1 MPDRPASAFIR
12 DARLSPT
19 RPISVLT
26 FSTLYPNREM
36 PYLGIFVESRLRGLL
51 RSGEA
56 ASMVVAPVPWF
67 PFDKPMFGRYGAFAR
82 VPREELR
89 HGIPVLHPRYPLLPK
104 LGMSSAPFLM
114 YAGLR
119 NALAKILKGRFG
131 FDLIDAHYVYPDG
144 VAAVLLGRSLGK
156 PVVITARG
164 TDINLIS
171 HYRLAKRWIR
181 WAAQRADGIVAVS
194 DALRDRLIELG
205 VPGSRI
211 VVLRN
216 GVDLELFAPQDRAA
230 ARRELGLGAEG
241 PIVLSVSSLVPLK
254 GVDLVI
260 RAVAALRDAS
270 LVVVGEGPEA
280 SALRGWLRRCSCAS
294 GCGFW
299 LRCPSNDWPPC
310 TMPPTSWC
318 LHRPGRAVRTFFS
331 RRSPAVPR
339 SSPQQS
345 GECRKSCARALRGE
359 WWQSARPRRWPAPY
373 AISWPTRPRARP
385 CAPTRSVS
393 TGGPR
398 PPVRSGCSGRFSAD
412 QTDTQARL
420 PGRPGREGYFQPR
433 CFCYDRSWR

>member
-1 MPDRPASAFIR
+1 VPDRPASAFIR

-36 PYLGIFVESRLRGLL
+36 PYLGIFVERRLRGLL

-104 LGMSSAPFLM
+104 LGMSSAPLLM

-119 NALAKILKGRFG
+119 NALAEILRARFG

-280 SALRGWLRRCSCAS
+280 SALRGLAEALQLRERVRFLAPMPQQRLVAVYNAADVLVLAS
-294 GCGFW
+294 AREGCPNVLLEALACGTPVVAAAVGGVPEIVRKGAAGRVVAERTPEA
-299 LRCPSNDWPPC
+299 LARAIRDLLADPPA
-310 TMPPTSWC
+310 
-318 LHRPGRAVRTFFS
+318 RAAVRAHAERFDWGPTTAGQIRLFRSILS
-331 RRSPAVPR
+331 RS
-339 SSPQQS
+339 
-345 GECRKSCARALRGE
+345 
-359 WWQSARPRRWPAPY
+359 
-373 AISWPTRPRARP
+373 
-385 CAPTRSVS
+385 
-393 TGGPR
+393 
-398 PPVRSGCSGRFSAD
+398 D
-412 QTDTQARL
+412 
-420 PGRPGREGYFQPR
+420 
-433 CFCYDRSWR
+433 